1 MTFNINNATF
11 TSDNGR
17 EFANDEVEECLSQ
30 FGCTQMFTA
39 AINPT
44 SNGIIENKIS
54 VIKRQLRALNT
65 TEEDFE
71 QNLEMVIYNHN
82 SMPDGT
88 RLNRTPFEISMGRIN
103 LSLLAQ
109 PDETPIDNYDK
120 IKSQIQTI
128 QYQIAEN
135 LVQNMRSELF
145 SIGQRQ
151 NQIFRRLDFV
161 LILGPPKP
169 GFMVR
174 SNLAWHGPMVVT
186 SLFGRAGV
194 KVRDIYSGR
203 SYKRNTKYVKLLNLS
218 NSLKRTI
225 KEQLLKNKTSSFDI
239 DTLEEIISRK
249 LQEKKVIDDELRVEI
264 ESITTPARHLE
275 DQNDA
280 SGARKELYKDDQT
293 VDNQNSEIVENQ
305 YNLRKR
311 RPINYKL

>member
-17 EFANDEVEECLSQ
+17 EFANDEVKDCLSQ

-54 VIKRQLRALNT
+54 IIKRQLRALNT
-65 TEEDFE
+65 TEDTLE

-82 SMPDGT
+82 SMPDGN
-88 RLNRTPFEISMGRIN
+88 RLNRTPFEISMGRLN

-109 PDETPIDNYDK
+109 ADEPPIDNFDK
-120 IKSQIQTI
+120 IKSQMQTI
-128 QYQIAEN
+128 QYQVAEN
-135 LVQNMRSELF
+135 LTNRMRSELF

-151 NQIFRRLDFV
+151 NNQFRRLDFV

-174 SNLAWHGPMVVT
+174 SNLAWHGPMIVT

-203 SYKRNTKYVKLLNLS
+203 SYKRNIKYVKLLNLS
-218 NSLKRTI
+218 NALKRTI
-225 KEQLLKNKTSSFDI
+225 KEHLVKNKASSFDV

-249 LQEKKVIDDELRVEI
+249 LQEKSEIDDELRVEI

-275 DQNDA
+275 EQNTA
-280 SGARKELYKDDQT
+280 SSDSGQEYKERDENK
-293 VDNQNSEIVENQ
+293 NQPEIDENQ

-311 RPINYKL
+311 RPVNYKE

>member
-1 MTFNINNATF
+1 
-11 TSDNGR
+11 
-17 EFANDEVEECLSQ
+17 
-30 FGCTQMFTA
+30 MFTA

-65 TEEDFE
+65 TDETLE

-82 SMPDGT
+82 SMPDGNK
-88 RLNRTPFEISMGRIN
+88 LNRTPFEISMGRMN
-103 LSLLAQ
+103 LSLLSQ
-109 PDETPIDNYDK
+109 IEEEPIDNFDK
-120 IKSQIQTI
+120 IRDQLQTI
-128 QYQIAEN
+128 QYQVADN
-135 LVQNMRSELF
+135 LTKTMRSELF

-151 NQIFRRLDFV
+151 NHHFRRLDFV

-174 SNLAWHGPMVVT
+174 SNLAWHGPMIVT

-225 KEQLLKNKTSSFDI
+225 KEQLL
-239 DTLEEIISRK
+239 
-249 LQEKKVIDDELRVEI
+249 
-264 ESITTPARHLE
+264 
-275 DQNDA
+275 
-280 SGARKELYKDDQT
+280 
-293 VDNQNSEIVENQ
+293 
-305 YNLRKR
+305 
-311 RPINYKL
+311 